1 MHLNSPTQSV
11 DIVVARLMQ
20 LEPKKD
26 GWWRIAHDWYAQ
38 VLTDYPGHGKFYHH
52 LGLLSCGA
60 EGEELR
66 GIYHFVER

>member
-1 MHLNSPTQSV
+1 
-11 DIVVARLMQ
+11 MQ